1 MLKVEPSVKVTRSVY
16 APSVLLAMKKPEV
29 VNSLVFRATAM
40 SGLFSLMDER
50 EKERA
55 AQQLVLDTLS
65 DNMKG
70 LR

>member
-1 MLKVEPSVKVTRSVY
+1 MTKVTRSVY
-16 APSVLLAMKKPEV
+16 APSALLAMQKP
-29 VNSLVFRATAM
+29 LLIHAMAFRATAM
-40 SGLFSLMDER
+40 SGLFSLMDEQER
-50 EKERA
+50 ERA